1 MRKKFSYFSIVISL
15 FLVSVGFTQ
24 TTTTTAKPDFPPS
37 YYDIVAMFLIAI
49 IIISFIAIVY
59 YEGRKGVAEEK
70 EVLQKQPSAFAR
82 FRRYITKTT
91 PVETEH
97 ELLLDHEYDG
107 IRELDSK
114 IPPWFLWLFYLTIA
128 FAIFYMLDYHVFN
141 SSPLQAEEY
150 QLQVKQAEL
159 ERAALINS
167 GAFLNEESVTLLTD
181 PAAIDAGKQIFATNC
196 VACHAADGGGLVGP
210 NLTDDYWIHGGGI
223 KNVFKTIKYGVT
235 AKGMIAWQ
243 SQLNPKQMQDV
254 ASYVISLHGTK
265 PANPKQPEGT
275 IWKESDSTA
284 VASN

>member
-1 MRKKFSYFSIVISL
+1 MRKKFSYFSICISL
-15 FLVSVGFTQ
+15 FLVSSSFAQ

-49 IIISFIAIVY
+49 SFIAIVY
-59 YEGRKGVAEEK
+59 YEGRKGSAEE
-70 EVLQKQPSAFAR
+70 EALVKQPSAFAK
-82 FRRYITKTT
+82 FRRAITKTT

-97 ELLLDHEYDG
+97 ELLLDHDYDG

-114 IPPWFLWLFYLTIA
+114 VPPWFLWLFYISIF
-128 FAIFYMLDYHVFN
+128 FAVVYMLDYHVLN
-141 SSPLQAEEY
+141 SSPLQDEEY
-150 QLQVKQAEL
+150 QLQVQQAEV

-181 PAAIDAGKQIFATNC
+181 PAALDAGKQIFTTNC

-223 KNVFKTIKYGVT
+223 KNIFKVIKYGVV
-235 AKGMIAWQ
+235 AKGMISWQ
-243 SQLNPKQMQDV
+243 SQLNPNQMQDV
-254 ASYVISLHGTK
+254 ASYVISLHGTS
-265 PANPKQPEGT
+265 PANPKQQEGN

>member
-1 MRKKFSYFSIVISL
+1 MIKKFNRLTVLLTVFVLIFSSKIFAAGES
-15 FLVSVGFTQ
+15 
-24 TTTTTAKPDFPPS
+24 DFPPS

-59 YEGRKGVAEEK
+59 YEGRKSIPEE
-70 EVLQKQPSAFAR
+70 ELALVKQPSAFAK
-82 FRRYITKTT
+82 FRRAITKTT

-97 ELLLDHEYDG
+97 ELLLDHDYDG

-114 IPPWFLWLFYLTIA
+114 VPPWFLWLFYLTIA
-128 FAIFYMLDYHVFN
+128 FAVIYMLDYHVFS
-141 SSPLQAEEY
+141 SSPLQDEEY
-150 QLQVKQAEL
+150 QLQVQQAEI

-181 PAAIDAGKQIFATNC
+181 PTALDAGKQIFNANC

-223 KNVFKTIKYGVT
+223 KNIFKIVKYGVV
-235 AKGMIAWQ
+235 AKGMISWQ
-243 SQLNPKQMQDV
+243 SQLSPKQMQDV
-254 ASYVISLHGTK
+254 SSYIVSLHGIA

-275 IWKESDSTA
+275 IWNESDSSA

>member
-1 MRKKFSYFSIVISL
+1 VAFIFSYSSNIYAAGES
-15 FLVSVGFTQ
+15 
-24 TTTTTAKPDFPPS
+24 DFPPS

-49 IIISFIAIVY
+49 IIIGFIAIVY
-59 YEGRKGVAEEK
+59 YEGRKVVEVE

-82 FRRYITKTT
+82 FRRAITKTT

-97 ELLLDHEYDG
+97 ELLLNHNYDG

-114 IPPWFLWLFYLTIA
+114 VPPWFLWLFYVTI
-128 FAIFYMLDYHVFN
+128 FFSIVYMLDYHVFN

-150 QLQVKQAEL
+150 ELQVQQAEF
-159 ERAALINS
+159 ERAALMKS

-181 PAAIDAGKQIFATNC
+181 PSSLDDGKQIFTANC
-196 VACHAADGGGLVGP
+196 VACHAADAGGLVGP
-210 NLTDDYWIHGGGI
+210 NLVDDYWIHGGGI
-223 KNVFKTIKYGVT
+223 KNIFKVIKYGVT
-235 AKGMIAWQ
+235 AKGMISWQ
-243 SQLNPKQMQDV
+243 SQLSPKQMQDV
-254 ASYVISLHGTK
+254 SSYIISLHGTT